1 MLTSTACPGWGHQI
15 DLSAAMVNEITRAIA
30 ADQAIEYRLTIARD
44 FAHAQVEPVRIQA
57 IRTEQWSKI
66 KLDDA
71 LDEDAKN
78 VKRLASLD
86 RYERYALTKR
96 RKALKKLGL
105 NG

>member
-1 MLTSTACPGWGHQI
+1 
-15 DLSAAMVNEITRAIA
+15 MVNGITRAIA
-30 ADQAIEYRLTIARD
+30 ADQAIEHRLTTARD
-44 FAHAQVEPVRIQA
+44 FANAQAELVRIQA
-57 IRTEQWSKI
+57 IRAEQWSKV

-96 RKALKKLGL
+96 RKASKKLGL